1 MEQNGQA
8 VSTVKARESAQFA
21 RFAIVL
27 GFVSAV
33 GPIAIDM
40 YLPALPG
47 IARDLR
53 TDPNHV
59 GLTLMAYFLGLT
71 IGQPV
76 YGPLSDRLGRRVP
89 LVCGLAIYVI
99 GSVAC
104 AISAGIEVLIL
115 GRLLQGLGAGAGITI
130 SAAIVRDLHS
140 GREAIRLMAARTL
153 IIGVSP
159 ILAPTIGA
167 AIIAAGPWRN
177 IFVAATVLGIF
188 AMAGVGL
195 IPETHPPVKRTTIRP
210 VKVLRAYM
218 SLIGHSQFRNTVLAA
233 SFVQTALIGYVA
245 GSPFV
250 LQTID
255 HLTPA
260 QYGLVFACN
269 GIGYI
274 GAAQATPHLIH
285 WIRPAHLIRRA
296 ILAQSLVGLALVTEA
311 TFGSVSPIYVLPA
324 LFAFQTCTGLVGGPA
339 TVVALQS
346 QGSGA
351 GTAAALMM
359 CAIVGFGAIGSA
371 LVALFADGTAVP
383 MAGVIL
389 AGSVC
394 ALVAAMRTDD
404 EDFSDDVAS
413 PMSDQLLH

>member
-1 MEQNGQA
+1 MTLKG
-8 VSTVKARESAQFA
+8 RGSAQFA

-89 LVCGLAIYVI
+89 LVSGLAVYVM
-99 GSVAC
+99 GSFVC
-104 AISAGIEVLIL
+104 AISAGIGVLIL
-115 GRLLQGLGAGAGITI
+115 GRLLQGLGAGAGVTI

-177 IFVAATVLGIF
+177 IFVAATILGVF

-210 VKVLRAYM
+210 GKVLGAYVT
-218 SLIGHSQFRNTVLAA
+218 LIGHSQFRNTVLAA
-233 SFVQTALIGYVA
+233 AFVQTALIGYIA

-255 HLTPA
+255 HLTPT

-274 GAAQATPHLIH
+274 AAAQATPHLIR

-296 ILAQSLVGLALVTEA
+296 IIAQSLVGLALVMEA
-311 TFGSVSPIYVLPA
+311 AFGSVSPIYILPA

-346 QGSGA
+346 QGSAA

-371 LVALFADGTAVP
+371 LVALFADGTAIP

-394 ALVAAMRTDD
+394 ALLAAICTND
-404 EDFSDDVAS
+404 EDLIDDAAS
-413 PMSDQLLH
+413 PISDQLLH